1 MSGRNM
7 IETMEETLRDME
19 IGKQRPEILG
29 KVVPI
34 YEHDYSVL
42 PEKIRVLF
50 MDGRTMIYDI
60 HMDQPAPVIVQNIR
74 LIRKMKQGYVNQP
87 KRRRTKI

>member
-1 MSGRNM
+1 M
-7 IETMEETLRDME
+7 TMDDMLDRVLEDIE

-60 HMDQPAPVIVQNIR
+60 HVDQPAPVIVQNIK
-74 LIRKMKQGYVNQP
+74 LIRKMKQGYVNNP
-87 KRRRTKI
+87 ARRRRKG

>member
-1 MSGRNM
+1 MSN
-7 IETMEETLRDME
+7 LNDMMDRILEDIE
-19 IGKQRPEILG
+19 IGKQRPGILG

-50 MDGRTMIYDI
+50 ADGRTMVYDI
-60 HMDQPAPVIVQNIR
+60 HMEQPHPVIVQNIK
-74 LIRKMKQGYVNQP
+74 LIRKMKQGYVNRP
-87 KRRRTKI
+87 PRRRRP

>member
-1 MSGRNM
+1 MSGL
-7 IETMEETLRDME
+7 TLNDALDRVLEDIE

-60 HMDQPAPVIVQNIR
+60 HVDQPAPVIVQNIK

-87 KRRRTKI
+87 NRRRRRG

>member
-1 MSGRNM
+1 MNGL
-7 IETMEETLRDME
+7 TLNDALDQMLEDIE

-60 HMDQPAPVIVQNIR
+60 HVDQPAPVIVQNIR

-87 KRRRTKI
+87 ARRRRRK

>member
-1 MSGRNM
+1 M
-7 IETMEETLRDME
+7 TMDDMLDRILEDIE

-50 MDGRTMIYDI
+50 KDGRTMIYDI
-60 HMDQPAPVIVQNIR
+60 HTDQPAPVIVQNIKM
-74 LIRKMKQGYVNQP
+74 IRRMKQGYVNQP
-87 KRRRTKI
+87 ARRRKRK

>member
-1 MSGRNM
+1 M
-7 IETMEETLRDME
+7 TMDDMLDRVLEDIE

-34 YEHDYSVL
+34 YEHDYSIL

-60 HMDQPAPVIVQNIR
+60 HVDQPAPVIVQNIK
-74 LIRKMKQGYVNQP
+74 LIRKMKQGYVNNP
-87 KRRRTKI
+87 ARRRRKG

>member
-1 MSGRNM
+1 MSGRTLNETM
-7 IETMEETLRDME
+7 DRVLEDIET
-19 IGKQRPEILG
+19 GKQRPEILG

-60 HMDQPAPVIVQNIR
+60 HIDQPAPVIVQNIR

-87 KRRRTKI
+87 ARRRRK

>member
-1 MSGRNM
+1 M
-7 IETMEETLRDME
+7 TMDEMLDRVLEDIE

-60 HMDQPAPVIVQNIR
+60 HVDQPAPVIVQNIK
-74 LIRKMKQGYVNQP
+74 LIRKMKQGYVNNP
-87 KRRRTKI
+87 ARRRRKG

>member
-1 MSGRNM
+1 MSGRTLN
-7 IETMEETLRDME
+7 ETLDQVLEDIE

-60 HMDQPAPVIVQNIR
+60 HIDQPAPVIVQNIR

-87 KRRRTKI
+87 ARRRRK

>member
-1 MSGRNM
+1 MSGRTLN
-7 IETMEETLRDME
+7 ETLDQVLQDIE

-50 MDGRTMIYDI
+50 MDGRTMVYDI
-60 HMDQPAPVIVQNIR
+60 HIDQPAPVIVQNIR

-87 KRRRTKI
+87 ARRRRK

>member
-7 IETMEETLRDME
+7 IEMMEETLRDME

>member
-7 IETMEETLRDME
+7 IEMMEETLRDME

-87 KRRRTKI
+87 KRRRKKA